1 MNIYY
6 NIGSQSPKYYFILSK
21 NVTYPLSSDDNGVKV
36 KPEHME
42 KEKLY
47 HCIFK
52 DKVLLFFKDEDDILN
67 CYEIEE
73 NELVEKVKASSNN
86 DAVQKILEEYI
97 EQKNLKH

>member
-1 MNIYY
+1 MLKMYPI
-6 NIGSQSPKYYFILSK
+6 SQS
-21 NVTYPLSSDDNGVKV
+21 DDGVKIQ
-36 KPEHME
+36 PELMD

-52 DKVLLFFKDEDDILN
+52 DKVLLFYKDVQDVLN

-73 NELVEKVKASSNN
+73 VEL
-86 DAVQKILEEYI
+86 VQKIKAIPNKDDVEKFLEEYI